1 MVLTVLLMATGEYK
15 YAVNQHVK
23 SFHDRPSN
31 EFDVFFKAHKD
42 VCDLSGCDME
52 FSRKD
57 ALLRHKRNRHGI
69 TQSYPQSSDAFPPNS
84 QIYPP
89 PKPPPQVV
97 LQHPITLMAIG
108 PTFSGKSCWMN
119 RY

>member
-1 MVLTVLLMATGEYK
+1 MLSHFMIDLQMSLTCFLKLTMMSATCPE
-15 YAVNQHVK
+15 
-23 SFHDRPSN
+23 
-31 EFDVFFKAHKD
+31 
-42 VCDLSGCDME
+42 CDME

-57 ALLRHKRNRHGI
+57 ALLRHKRNRHGT
-69 TQSYPQSSDAFPPNS
+69 TQSYPQSSDAYPPNS
-84 QIYPP
+84 QVYPP

-97 LQHPITLMAIG
+97 LQYPITLMAIG